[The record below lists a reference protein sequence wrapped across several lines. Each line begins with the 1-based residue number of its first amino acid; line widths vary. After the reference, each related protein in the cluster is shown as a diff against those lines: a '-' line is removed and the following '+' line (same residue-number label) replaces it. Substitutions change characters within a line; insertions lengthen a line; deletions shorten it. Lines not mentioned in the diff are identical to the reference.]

1 MYLPRILLFLSLLDA
16 SFSVFRSLYQIH
28 LLALCLELLVLVP
41 LGQTRFEAIVLG
53 AAFVDHLDATVLAAL
68 FKCRHFGDALLF
80 LRTVP
85 HDFGY
90 QDL

>member
-1 MYLPRILLFLSLLDA
+1 M
-16 SFSVFRSLYQIH
+16 
-28 LLALCLELLVLVP
+28 LALCLELLVLVP

-90 QDL
+90 QDLQFDFPEGLVIWITWKDFVSRR